1 MFQPTKEW
9 VNKVNLSSFELK
21 NFFRFVLEW
30 LAREKKKHFDVTTMF
45 TYSQANTPLGQ
56 SERAYCLSYFIK
68 YLSKIYFHLRWLH
81 KSGPRIFLN
90 HCFSGIF
97 LLLRSNTSWWIPRKK
112 WSTAGSLLAFYFV
125 LESVVLTLTGSVI
138 QFISGH
144 VDIFLAHVILTFQ
157 TIHADHFWD
166 LELRVYMRTA
176 EAVWITV
183 VFLNLFSAE
192 EYWICLWVPQLPL
205 QPKNAT
211 L

>member
-1 MFQPTKEW
+1 M
-9 VNKVNLSSFELK
+9 
-21 NFFRFVLEW
+21 LEW

-97 LLLRSNTSWWIPRKK
+97 LLLRSNTSLRIPRKK

-138 QFISGH
+138 HTVYQRPCWYLFSTC
-144 VDIFLAHVILTFQ
+144 DFLTFQ

-166 LELRVYMRTA
+166 LELRVYLRTA

-192 EYWICLWVPQLPL
+192 EYWICLWVQQLPL

>member
-1 MFQPTKEW
+1 M
-9 VNKVNLSSFELK
+9 
-21 NFFRFVLEW
+21 LEW

-138 QFISGH
+138 H
-144 VDIFLAHVILTFQ
+144 T
-157 TIHADHFWD
+157 
-166 LELRVYMRTA
+166 VYQRPC
-176 EAVWITV
+176 WY
-183 VFLNLFSAE
+183 LFSTCDFNISDYSCRSLLGLGVKGLSE
-192 EYWICLWVPQLPL
+192 DCWSCL
-205 QPKNAT
+205 NYSCIS
-211 L
+211 